1 MTAPATM
8 TIIQHGPQTPLR
20 LEQAPIPA
28 VGSGQ
33 VLIAVEAAGI
43 NRPDLLQRAGLYPP
57 PAGASPVLGLE
68 VAGRVAAVG
77 AGVSR
82 WREGDRVCA
91 LVSGGGYATYT
102 VADAGACLPIPDGL
116 SALEAA
122 SLPETVFTVWANVFE
137 SGALKP
143 GEAFLVHGGASG
155 IGAAAIQMAAAHGAT
170 VYATAGDVAKCI
182 HCEKLGAARAIN
194 YREADFRAE
203 LNDVGGVDVILDMV
217 GAPYLAKN
225 LDILNDRG
233 RLVYIAFLHG
243 ARAEI
248 DLMRVMLK
256 KLTITGSTL
265 RARPDAEK
273 ARIAAAVEAHVW
285 PWLIGAKMRA
295 AIDSVYSFSRAE
307 EAHVRMQASAH
318 SGKIMLVPDHLA

>member
-8 TIIQHGPQTPLR
+8 TIIQHGPQTHLR
-20 LEQAPIPA
+20 LEERPLPT
-28 VGSGQ
+28 VGAGQ

-43 NRPDLLQRAGLYPP
+43 NRPDLLQRGGLYPP

-68 VAGRVAAVG
+68 VAGQIAAVG
-77 AGVSR
+77 AGVTR
-82 WREGDRVCA
+82 WREGDKVCA
-91 LVSGGGYATYT
+91 LLSGGGYATFA

-116 SALEAA
+116 SAIDAA

-137 SGALKP
+137 AGALKS

-155 IGAAAIQMAAAHGAT
+155 IGAAAIQMAHAHGAV
-170 VYATAGDVAKCI
+170 VYATAGDAAKVA

-194 YREADFRAE
+194 YREDDFEALLRDA
-203 LNDVGGVDVILDMV
+203 GGVDVILDMV
-217 GAPYLAKN
+217 GAPYAAKN
-225 LDILNDRG
+225 LAIMKEQG

-248 DLMRVMLK
+248 DLMRIMLK

-265 RARPDAEK
+265 RNRADTEK
-273 ARIAAAVEAHVW
+273 ARIAAAVEKTVW
-285 PWLIGAKMRA
+285 PWLA
-295 AIDSVYSFSRAE
+295 AGKVKAVIDSVFPFSRAE
-307 EAHVRMQASAH
+307 DAHARMQASTHA
-318 SGKIMLVPDHLA
+318 GKIMLVPDALL

>member
-20 LEQAPIPA
+20 LEETDVPA
-28 VGSGQ
+28 INAGQ

-68 VAGRVAAVG
+68 VAGAIAAVG
-77 AGVSR
+77 AGVTR
-82 WREGDRVCA
+82 WRVGDRVCA
-91 LVSGGGYATYT
+91 LLSGGGYATYAI
-102 VADAGACLPIPDGL
+102 ADAGACLPIPDDL
-116 SALEAA
+116 SSIDAA

-137 SGALKP
+137 AGALKP

-170 VYATAGDVAKCI
+170 VYATAGDAAKCA

-203 LNDVGGVDVILDMV
+203 INDVGGVDVILDMV

-225 LDILNDRG
+225 IDILNERG

-265 RARPDAEK
+265 RNRPDTEK
-273 ARIAAAVEAHVW
+273 ARIAAAVEQTVW
-285 PWLIGAKMRA
+285 PWLASGQVKAV
-295 AIDSVYSFSRAE
+295 IDSVFPFSRAE
-307 EAHVRMQASAH
+307 EAHERMQASTHA
-318 SGKIMLVPDHLA
+318 GKIMLVPDHLL